1 MTLIK
6 IQKHNRKSLK
16 EYGDG
21 SFNDI
26 VCKLIEDVGEQMPDY
41 APMDSVSSSMRLQD
55 STLEMLESFKVVPS
69 ESYESVIVRLLYVAQ
84 HLNNKSE

>member
-26 VCKLIEDVGEQMPDY
+26 VCKLIKDVGEQMPDY
-41 APMDSVSSSMRLQD
+41 APMDTVSSSMRLQD
-55 STLEMLESFKVVPS
+55 STVELLESFKVVPS
-69 ESYESVIVRLLYVAQ
+69 ESYESVIVRLLYVAH

>member
-1 MTLIK
+1 MTQIK
-6 IQKHNRKSLK
+6 IQKHNINKLK

-41 APMDSVSSSMRLQD
+41 APMNTVSSSIRLHD
-55 STLEMLESFKVVPS
+55 DTLELLESFKVVPS

>member
-6 IQKHNRKSLK
+6 IQKHNKNSLK

-69 ESYESVIVRLLYVAQ
+69 ESYESVIVRLLYEAQ

>member
-6 IQKHNRKSLK
+6 IQKHNSKLLR

-26 VCKLIEDVGEQMPDY
+26 VCKLIDDVGEQMPDY
-41 APMDSVSSSMRLQD
+41 APKDSVSSSMRLQN

-69 ESYESVIVRLLYVAQ
+69 ESYESIIVRLLYVAQ